1 MNWFNVMIFPLCNSE
16 AMEGLASRDS
26 FDVFDFSW
34 SLWRNTHIAI
44 VYGSQTN
51 YFDCTSAP
59 LLNFGISGHQIS
71 ERIRMAI
78 SNLFSWFSCSNIDPQ
93 FCRDGSSM
101 CDESLTDMIC
111 LGGNVPVLVT
121 EVLLFPDELDDCI
134 GQVEQLIES
143 NSLMRFRKKFSNPE
157 NHFVVVIFSRKNK
170 NTPD

>member
-93 FCRDGSSM
+93 FCRDGSSVCEFTRKRRSSPFWLSEHIFKSSKPKDVIHDGVRFM
-101 CDESLTDMIC
+101 TKPNKGWFYNHVNVLSLKGDII
-111 LGGNVPVLVT
+111 NIVERVP
-121 EVLLFPDELDDCI
+121 
-134 GQVEQLIES
+134 
-143 NSLMRFRKKFSNPE
+143 
-157 NHFVVVIFSRKNK
+157 
-170 NTPD
+170 